1 MELNFYDR
9 QNKNEGANSSRN
21 DSLENDQNN
30 SSNDSQKS
38 NKLLKKFTSDGKQ
51 YQKAKYMDF
60 KREDHYERVLNQH
73 EDNSDGKRMNTSL
86 SNESQNEEEIK
97 EQHQYQIL
105 KQSLR
110 ALQERANSTFNQ
122 GAAQE

>member
-1 MELNFYDR
+1 MHKQTLVANFEHSDDGNENQQQSSSGDSKNMELNFYDR
-9 QNKNEGANSSRN
+9 QKKIDGAKSKRH

-51 YQKAKYMDF
+51 YEKAKYMDF

-86 SNESQNEEEIK
+86 SNES
-97 EQHQYQIL
+97 
-105 KQSLR
+105 
-110 ALQERANSTFNQ
+110 
-122 GAAQE
+122 